1 MNDLSGDHRSDL
13 RQIEVDRDNLYK
25 EETFTDLKVATIRRL
40 TPVRADGTPDD
51 RRTQIFLGSTQILT
65 PEGPLP
71 LQFAIDATSLQQA
84 FEKFP
89 EAVRRGVEDM
99 MEELREMQR
108 QQASRIVVPGQGVTP
123 DILKKP

>member
-1 MNDLSGDHRSDL
+1 MSDPGDGRSSL
-13 RQIEVDRDNLYK
+13 NEIQVDRNNLYK
-25 EETFTDLKVATIRRL
+25 EETFTDMKVATIRRL
-40 TPVRADGTPDD
+40 TPVRADGTPDTG
-51 RRTQIFLGSTQILT
+51 RPEVFLGSTQILT

-71 LQFAIDATSLQQA
+71 LQFAIEADSLEQA

-99 MEELREMQR
+99 MQELRELQR
-108 QQASRIVVPGQGVTP
+108 QQSSRIVVPGQNISP

>member
-1 MNDLSGDHRSDL
+1 MNEPSGGRSDL
-13 RQIEVDRDNLYK
+13 RQIEVDRDNLYR

-51 RRTQIFLGSTQILT
+51 KRAQIFLGSTQILT

-71 LQFAIDATSLQQA
+71 LQFAIDATSLEQA

-89 EAVRRGVEDM
+89 EAVRQGVEEM

-108 QQASRIVVPGQGVTP
+108 QQASRIVVPGQGVNP